1 MLFSEAMK
9 ARLVIDDRVDLADN
23 MFAELVV
30 WEVPQPVRGCS
41 HFYKYRL
48 AFIVENE
55 CVLRY
60 DNEAGK
66 GDHKHIGEHEEA
78 FVFTNLDALADSFY
92 HDIEQWRSKR
102 WMIRKE
108 P

>member
-1 MLFSEAMK
+1 MK
-9 ARLVIDDRVDLADN
+9 ARLVISDRVELADD

-30 WEVPQPVRGCS
+30 WEVPQPVRGCN
-41 HFYKYRL
+41 HYYKYRL
-48 AFIVENE
+48 AFVVENE
-55 CVLRY
+55 CILRY

-66 GDHKHIGEHEEA
+66 GDHKHIGKHEEA
-78 FVFTNLDALADSFY
+78 FVFTDLDALADSFY
-92 HDIEQWRSKR
+92 DDIERWRSKR